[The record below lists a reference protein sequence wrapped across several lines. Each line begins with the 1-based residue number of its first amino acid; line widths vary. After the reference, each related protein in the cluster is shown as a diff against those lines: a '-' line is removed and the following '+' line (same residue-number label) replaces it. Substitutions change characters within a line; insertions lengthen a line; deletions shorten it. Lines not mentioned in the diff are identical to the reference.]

1 MLQHHDRSDKAT
13 GLVFAAAVEKEEKYE
28 LIPASMACELLEN
41 SEVKCTSQN
50 VTPEGFENDETKGFS
65 MWKWMWI
72 IGAAIGG
79 LLLTIIIVIVIVQ
92 KRRTKQV

>member
-28 LIPASMACELLEN
+28 IITASMACELLEN
-41 SEVKCTSQN
+41 SEVKCTPKSTKSGSLKN
-50 VTPEGFENDETKGFS
+50 NETKDFP
-65 MWKWMWI
+65 MWI